1 MGVMN
6 SFSSAPGV
14 SVSSSNPTI
23 KLPIMMKHRVLIPV
37 FTLITALFTGGLARA
52 SVQGCPSFI
61 ANPAGFEVHRGINL
75 SHWLS
80 QDFNWE
86 PRARWITRK
95 DIAFIA
101 SEGFDHVRFPVD
113 EKELWNEDGSRNEE
127 AFEVLLQGIEWA
139 REEHLRI
146 ILDMH
151 VLRSHHFN
159 AENEGGKNTL
169 FEDPEAQQHLADLWK
184 DLSATVGN
192 VPNDMLAYEIM
203 NEPVAEDPKDW
214 NALVALVTKEI
225 RKLEPNRV
233 LVIGA
238 NMWQMPSS
246 FPYLEIPEGDKNI
259 ILSFHTY
266 APMFL
271 SHYKAS
277 WTPLKDYEG
286 PVSYPGPI
294 IPQEVAAQ
302 AMEAYQ
308 GPYQVFIK
316 KALDDW
322 GPERIQEEIQPAID
336 RAKELGLQLYCGE
349 FGTMPSFDEGMR
361 LEYYRDLVGVFEA
374 NGIGWANWEYKGQF
388 GIYEWFDESMSAG
401 APNMAL
407 IDALMQR

>member
-1 MGVMN
+1 MKRRVLLPL
-6 SFSSAPGV
+6 FALVSALSACVFTSASAKDCPSYV
-14 SVSSSNPTI
+14 SNP
-23 KLPIMMKHRVLIPV
+23 
-37 FTLITALFTGGLARA
+37 
-52 SVQGCPSFI
+52 S
-61 ANPAGFEVHRGINL
+61 GFEVHRGINL

-80 QDFNWE
+80 QDFKWE
-86 PRARWITRK
+86 PRDRWITRK

-101 SEGFDHVRFPVD
+101 SMGFDHVRFPVD
-113 EKELWNEDGSRNEE
+113 EKELWNEDGTRNEA
-127 AFEVLLQGIEWA
+127 AFAVLLQGIEWA
-139 REEHLRI
+139 REQELRV

-169 FEDPEAQQHLADLWK
+169 FEDPQAQQHLADLWK
-184 DLSATVGN
+184 QLSSVVGDI
-192 VPNDMLAYEIM
+192 PEDELAYEIM
-203 NEPVAEDPKDW
+203 NEPVAENPADW
-214 NALVALVTKEI
+214 NQLVALVAGEI
-225 RKLEPNRV
+225 RELEPERV

-246 FPYLEIPEGDKNI
+246 FPYLEVPQGDKNI

-277 WTPLKDYEG
+277 WTPLKDYDG

-294 IPQEVAAQ
+294 ISEEVAAE
-302 AMEAYQ
+302 AMKAYEGAYQ
-308 GPYQVFIK
+308 IFIK

-322 GPERIQEEIQPAID
+322 GPERIQEEIQPAVD
-336 RAKELGLQLYCGE
+336 RARELGLQLYCGE

-374 NGIGWANWEYKGQF
+374 NGIAWANWEYKGQF
-388 GIYEWFDESMSAG
+388 GIYEWFDASMSAG
-401 APNMAL
+401 APNVAL